1 MVDFVCL
8 AMPQSQFDMIV
19 GLEVADNTSHKIRRT
34 RKMIKIDSKNAL
46 RGLKF
51 DTEEAQI

>member
-51 DTEEAQI
+51 DTEGAQI